1 MSPFARAECEIIVL
15 CQRLCFNVFLPQVSA
30 MVAVNYWL
38 HSCNWEVWNANFTF
52 PKQHILPRA
61 IMILLKTT
69 CAFMKRQEGEFA
81 SENHMTHIGKLKHPT
96 QEAINSII
104 LLYHYCFLGD
114 LNKTWARN
122 LSLNVRWSWDRIL
135 IWYCRFIT
143 LQLTIVRQRDKL
155 EGWFKHFLVEDK
167 GINPAATSYVDFLC
181 QMHKEIRNLMNW
193 SICGYS
199 SHTTRNE
206 LGRLWKWRRDR
217 CVKNS
222 LQFSRWLETAALKRF
237 LVFWVMVR
245 RWTTT
250 ESRWLTRR
258 LYDWVKMC
266 YQSFVFKVS
275 CIQHT
280 QRS

>member
-1 MSPFARAECEIIVL
+1 
-15 CQRLCFNVFLPQVSA
+15 
-30 MVAVNYWL
+30 
-38 HSCNWEVWNANFTF
+38 
-52 PKQHILPRA
+52 
-61 IMILLKTT
+61 
-69 CAFMKRQEGEFA
+69 MKRQGGEFA
-81 SENHMTHIGKLKHPT
+81 LENHMTNIGKLKHTT
-96 QEAINSII
+96 QEASNSVA
-104 LLYHYCFLGD
+104 LLYHYCFLGER
-114 LNKTWARN
+114 NKIWARN

-135 IWYCRFIT
+135 VWYCRFIA

-206 LGRLWKWRRDR
+206 LGRLCKWRQQR

-245 RWTTT
+245 RWTST
-250 ESRWLTRR
+250 ESRSLKTFIWLIENVLSEFCFLSQLHPAYVAVLNIYCLWVLLALVAFTCHRR
-258 LYDWVKMC
+258 C
-266 YQSFVFKVS
+266 YK
-275 CIQHT
+275 
-280 QRS
+280 